1 MLLPMIAGAV
11 TNIIL
16 DPVLILG
23 RGPVPQLGVAGA
35 AKRSA
40 LLSIVRQIFRLIPIF
55 LAFVTD
61 RPSLRL
67 VCLSYL
73 AADCL
78 NQPHLQSG

>member
-1 MLLPMIAGAV
+1 MLLPMISQIAGAV

-40 LLSIVRQIFRLIPIF
+40 LLSIVRQIFRLIPMFWLLSRIDLRYAWF
-55 LAFVTD
+55 AF
-61 RPSLRL
+61 PISRL
-67 VCLSYL
+67 I
-73 AADCL
+73 A
-78 NQPHLQSG
+78 